1 MSANDGHALKTILEA
16 EAYPGPSII
25 SAYSHC
31 IAHGYDTCHGIEQ
44 QNLAVKAGY
53 WPLFRYNPLKEK
65 GRRFLLGSK
74 EPSVALDGILYH
86 ENRFATIKNS
96 NPEKG
101 AEFLTMARDAMQY
114 RWEKIQA
121 LKAL

>member
-1 MSANDGHALKTILEA
+1 
-16 EAYPGPSII
+16 
-25 SAYSHC
+25 
-31 IAHGYDTCHGIEQ
+31 
-44 QNLAVKAGY
+44 
-53 WPLFRYNPLKEK
+53 LFRYNPLKEK
-65 GRRFLLGSK
+65 GRRFLLDSK
-74 EPSVALDGILYH
+74 EPSVALDAFLYH
-86 ENRFATIKNS
+86 ENRFATIKNG